1 MSQWRSEVEEQR
13 TNGTDG
19 DHFRP
24 VFLFGLIR
32 EIAMHRKPEWRGL
45 KYGKFETEE

>member
-1 MSQWRSEVEEQR
+1 MGQTEIISGLS
-13 TNGTDG
+13 
-19 DHFRP
+19 FY
-24 VFLFGLIR
+24 FGLIR

>member
-1 MSQWRSEVEEQR
+1 MSQWRSEVEGQR

-24 VFLFGLIR
+24 VFLFWPDSR
-32 EIAMHRKPEWRGL
+32 NRDAPETGM
-45 KYGKFETEE
+45 EEG